1 MGRQFGAA
9 MGMMNGPNELLH
21 SLSELR
27 PGEAKR
33 RFRKSIFED
42 FASKGPFGHC
52 ACAYCG
58 QWNDK
63 LTIDHIV
70 PKSKGGPHFAKWNSI
85 PSCLV
90 CNASKGSLPVFEWW
104 RPTEFWSK
112 EREEVLLA
120 WVYANSFVSA
130 HTDLSNWEAWC
141 EATQRTL
148 PIHEDNK
155 KGARLPLLTM
165 YAA

>member
-1 MGRQFGAA
+1 MKAWQEGFAAFAATVTATMLLASGGTLIAVSNQQMRVSVQIESITEKLSSLTESMKGLEGRVR
-9 MGMMNGPNELLH
+9 NL
-21 SLSELR
+21 
-27 PGEAKR
+27 
-33 RFRKSIFED
+33 
-42 FASKGPFGHC
+42 
-52 ACAYCG
+52 
-58 QWNDK
+58 
-63 LTIDHIV
+63 
-70 PKSKGGPHFAKWNSI
+70 
-85 PSCLV
+85 
-90 CNASKGSLPVFEWW
+90 
-104 RPTEFWSK
+104 

>member
-1 MGRQFGAA
+1 
-9 MGMMNGPNELLH
+9 
-21 SLSELR
+21 
-27 PGEAKR
+27 
-33 RFRKSIFED
+33 
-42 FASKGPFGHC
+42 
-52 ACAYCG
+52 
-58 QWNDK
+58 
-63 LTIDHIV
+63 
-70 PKSKGGPHFAKWNSI
+70 
-85 PSCLV
+85 V

-104 RPTEFWSK
+104 RPKEIWSK

-130 HTDLSNWEAWC
+130 HTDLCNWEAWC

-148 PIHEDNK
+148 PIHEDTK